1 MFQLLR
7 LTFRQKKLVILS
19 FACAVFVALFTSA
32 QISLVQPIIDEMF
45 KPVPAAAGPN
55 PAVVPGAPVGGPAQA
70 AEPVAA
76 VKTRFMDN
84 VWKTFRI
91 DKSRVRGILPLALL
105 IVIFGKG
112 MFTFLATFL
121 MKAAGNRIIK
131 TMRDDLF
138 KHVIYQSTSY
148 FDQVTTG
155 GLMSRLTNDVDRI
168 QQAVSTSMIDL
179 IEEAFILAGIL
190 AVMFATNWRM
200 AVMGMVVTP
209 LAVVPLAAF
218 SRKLKKKGRQSQAKM
233 AEMYNLIH
241 ETISG
246 HRIVKAFGMERFEL
260 RKFLKASERYL
271 RINLRLAWI
280 SSLSSPFMEFIGGI
294 VAAFILYVGAN
305 SVAKGQ
311 LTPGDFG
318 LFVTAIFSLFT
329 PIKRLS
335 RSNNV
340 VQQAVSCLDRIQEVL
355 DVPPQIQDNP
365 GAYPLPPVQGLVRFE
380 GVRFHYHA
388 DRPVLH
394 DVTFEVQ
401 PRQTVALVGLSGAG
415 KTTIINLLNRFYEPT
430 AGRVAIDGID
440 IRDVTL
446 ASLRA
451 QIGLVTQEI
460 VLFNDTVRANIAY
473 GQDDVPLDRIIAA
486 ATAAECHK
494 FINDLPQGYET
505 PIGERGGRLSV
516 GQRQRLALARALLKN
531 PPILILDEAT
541 SSLDSE
547 SERLIQQALDNIM
560 KDRTTFIIAHRLS
573 TIRRAD
579 MIMVVDK
586 GRIAETGPHEKLVR
600 KRGIYRK
607 LYDLQ
612 FAENEEAAT

>member
-1 MFQLLR
+1 MFQLFK
-7 LTFRQKKLVILS
+7 LTLRQKKLVILS
-19 FACAVFVALFTSA
+19 FGCALFVALFTA
-32 QISLVQPIIDEMF
+32 IQISLVQPIIDEMF
-45 KPVPAAAGPN
+45 KPA
-55 PAVVPGAPVGGPAQA
+55 PAVSSPGPGVAAPAPT
-70 AEPVAA
+70 A
-76 VKTRFMDN
+76 VKTRLMDR
-84 VWKTFRI
+84 VWKTLRI
-91 DKSRVRGILPLALL
+91 DPKDVRSILPFALL

-112 MFTFLATFL
+112 LFTFLSTFL
-121 MKAAGNRIIK
+121 MKSAGNRIIK
-131 TMRDDLF
+131 TMRDDLYE
-138 KHVIYQSTSY
+138 HVLYQSTSY

-190 AVMFATNWRM
+190 ATMFLSNWKL
-200 AVMGMVVTP
+200 AVMGLVVTP

-218 SRKLKKKGRQSQAKM
+218 SRKLKKNGRQSQAKM

-241 ETISG
+241 ETITG
-246 HRIVKAFGMERFEL
+246 NRIVKAFGMERFEL

-280 SSLSSPFMEFIGGI
+280 SSLSSPFMEFIGGV
-294 VAAFILYVGAN
+294 VAAFILYIGSN

-311 LTPGDFG
+311 LSFGDFG
-318 LFVTAIFSLFT
+318 MFVMAIFSLFT

-340 VQQAVSCLDRIQEVL
+340 VQQAISCLDRINEVL
-355 DVPPQIQDNP
+355 SVPPQIQDRP
-365 GAYPLPPVQGLVRFE
+365 GAYPLPPVQGRVRFE
-380 GVRFHYHA
+380 GVRFQYHP
-388 DRPVLH
+388 DRSALQ

-415 KTTIINLLNRFYEPT
+415 KTTIINLLARFYEPT
-430 AGRVAIDGID
+430 SGRVTIDGID

-446 ASLRA
+446 VSLRA

-460 VLFNDTVRANIAY
+460 ILFNDTVRANIAY
-473 GQDDVPLDRIIAA
+473 GLDDVPMDRIVAA
-486 ATAAECHK
+486 ATAAECHT
-494 FINDLPQGYET
+494 FICELPQGYDT

-531 PPILILDEAT
+531 PPLLILDEAT

-547 SERLIQQALDNIM
+547 SERLIQQALGNIM
-560 KDRTTFIIAHRLS
+560 KDRTTFVIAHRLS

-579 MIMVVDK
+579 VIMVVDK
-586 GRIAETGPHEKLVR
+586 GRIVETGPHDKLVR
-600 KRGIYRK
+600 RRGIYRK

-612 FAENEEAAT
+612 FAEDEEAAP